1 MQLQVEAIIEAL
13 AAARKR
19 KGWSQRDLS
28 ERAEIPQSHIS
39 KIESGAVDI
48 KLSTLQELARL
59 LDLELVL
66 APRQALTAVNAAL
79 REARSDQTVRSVRAL
94 LSEINKIAYQVYSD
108 LPDEPAHQRLD
119 QLSRELLAL
128 ESALQTD
135 SNLMELQ
142 EARDALVRGAQQSGR
157 AGVRQ
162 AVSLLSDLRNR
173 VAHPAPDSQRPAYTL
188 DDED

>member
-1 MQLQVEAIIEAL
+1 MQNQTGPITDAL

-28 ERAEIPQSHIS
+28 ERANIPQSHIS

-79 REARSDQTVRSVRAL
+79 RETRSDLTVKSVRAL
-94 LSEINKIAYQVYSD
+94 LSEIHKIAHQVYSD

-119 QLSRELLAL
+119 QLSRDLLAL
-128 ESALQTD
+128 ENALRTD
-135 SNLMELQ
+135 GNLLALQ
-142 EARDALVRGAQQSGR
+142 EARDALVRGAQQSGP
-157 AGVRQ
+157 AGIRQ
-162 AVSLLSDLRNR
+162 AVNLLSDLRDGL
-173 VAHPAPDSQRPAYTL
+173 AHPAPDSQRPAYTL